1 MRNFFT
7 ARSDL
12 DNYKILE
19 VIGCGGFA
27 EVKKVKVRKTG
38 EIAALK
44 IIEKGKLNNFLLSKV
59 YQEKEILESLNHP
72 NIVRCYKSFEDAKNV
87 YILMEYVE
95 GGELF
100 DKIVSKK
107 CFCETDA
114 RRIALQILKTIEY
127 MHNKDIIHRD
137 IKPENLLLS
146 SRDANDSEY
155 NIKLIDFGLATFI
168 SGNNQRGSEG
178 TPDFMAPE
186 IILREYYGKAVDMW
200 SFGITLF
207 VLIGGYLPFHGKTDE
222 ETSSRVIHSIV
233 KYPKKYWDH
242 ITPQAIRFL
251 KAVLNKDPQKRL
263 TVQEALRHEWF
274 QINDKDLANRPT
286 IDQRMLRKYQIKS
299 RFRNAVNVV
308 SVSRYLSQVL
318 PSKKLLSSS
327 TTAVKQWYASDNGL
341 LKYGGLC
348 VIATFIVIFLVKICV

>member
-1 MRNFFT
+1 MRHFFT
-7 ARSDL
+7 SRTDL

-27 EVKKVKVRKTG
+27 EVKKVKIRKTD
-38 EIAALK
+38 EVAALK

-59 YQEKEILESLNHP
+59 YQEKDILESLNHP

-100 DKIVSKK
+100 DKIVSKN
-107 CFCETDA
+107 CFCEIDA
-114 RRIALQILKTIEY
+114 RRIALKILKTIEY
-127 MHNKDIIHRD
+127 LHNKDVIHRD

-155 NIKLIDFGLATFI
+155 NIKLIDFGLATFV

-186 IILREYYGKAVDMW
+186 IILREYYGKAVDIW

-207 VLIGGYLPFHGKTDE
+207 VLLGGYLPFHGKTDE
-222 ETSSRVIHSIV
+222 ETCDRVIHSAF
-233 KYPKKYWDH
+233 KYPTKYWDH
-242 ITPQAIRFL
+242 ITPEAIRFL

-274 QINDKDLANRPT
+274 QIPEKILANRPT
-286 IDQRMLRKYQIKS
+286 IDQRMLKKYQISKK
-299 RFRNAVNVV
+299 FRKAVNVM

-327 TTAVKQWYASDNGL
+327 TTAVKQLYQSDNGL

-348 VIATFIVIFLVKICV
+348 VLAVLVVIFLKQYF